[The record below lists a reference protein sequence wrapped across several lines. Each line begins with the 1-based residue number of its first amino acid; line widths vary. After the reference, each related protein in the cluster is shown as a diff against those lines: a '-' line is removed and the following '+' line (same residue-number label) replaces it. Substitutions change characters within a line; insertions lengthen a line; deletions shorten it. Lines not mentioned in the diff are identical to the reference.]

1 MDFSACITRQADQAH
16 LAVTGDVDAMTTLQ
30 VRWQLDDALARGC
43 TQFTVDVSGL
53 TFIDATGLD
62 GFVRLHNATT
72 QLGGTVS
79 FVATSPAFRRV
90 CGFTGLAE
98 AFRLTE
104 LSQASGT

>member
-1 MDFSACITRQADQAH
+1 
-16 LAVTGDVDAMTTLQ
+16 MTTLQ